1 MKRMMA
7 VPFAAQLTPR
17 EFMVQTLHRLSPH
30 KSPSLPDDDAS
41 AATAY
46 IDRLIALGLAERI

>member
-1 MKRMMA
+1 MMA

-17 EFMVQTLHRLSPH
+17 EFMVQTLHRLSPP